1 MTSPPVGRPTA
12 TILRRTVRALLVTIA
27 VYYAVWGGEY
37 SVFDIRTLSVRQQA
51 AGAELAELNREVE
64 CLRLLEEK
72 LHDDSATIEAVARE
86 RFGMIR
92 DGELL
97 YRFIEVDT
105 ASAP

>member
-1 MTSPPVGRPTA
+1 MTSSPSGRPTA
-12 TILRRTVRALLVTIA
+12 TFLRRGVQTLLVAIA

-51 AGAELAELNREVE
+51 AGAELAELYREVE
-64 CLRLLEEK
+64 SLRLLEEK
-72 LHDDSATIEAVARE
+72 LQDDSATIEQVARE

-92 DGELL
+92 EGELL